1 MISART
7 PASAARKRPS
17 YLTPV
22 ATPQRGQLTK
32 LLKAEF
38 DSQSK
43 EIKKQMRED
52 TNNLLSHQK
61 EMERS
66 IRTDTTDIKS
76 QVKTHGR
83 QLMQYGG
90 TIDDTHDEVRQIK
103 EQNKQ
108 IIALLK
114 SKDQSSHPM
123 ETVTVGSSS
132 ASASSSTAKSFV
144 RKERMTVKPAVI
156 PSMIDDTDTVHT
168 TPEKNR
174 MKEELKKSYEQ
185 VALLQMQLNEERQNL
200 KSSEASLA
208 VLEATRNEQGVKP
221 INQSF
226 TKRTENS
233 IATHVQQK
241 IEGRILKRK
250 NTSVLEKRLPPAS
263 RDREV

>member
-1 MISART
+1 M
-7 PASAARKRPS
+7 
-17 YLTPV
+17 
-22 ATPQRGQLTK
+22 
-32 LLKAEF
+32 
-38 DSQSK
+38 
-43 EIKKQMRED
+43 
-52 TNNLLSHQK
+52 
-61 EMERS
+61 
-66 IRTDTTDIKS
+66 
-76 QVKTHGR
+76 
-83 QLMQYGG
+83 
-90 TIDDTHDEVRQIK
+90 IDD
-103 EQNKQ
+103 N
-108 IIALLK
+108 
-114 SKDQSSHPM
+114 
-123 ETVTVGSSS
+123 
-132 ASASSSTAKSFV
+132 
-144 RKERMTVKPAVI
+144 
-156 PSMIDDTDTVHT
+156 DTDTVHT

-263 RDREV
+263 RDREVWVHS